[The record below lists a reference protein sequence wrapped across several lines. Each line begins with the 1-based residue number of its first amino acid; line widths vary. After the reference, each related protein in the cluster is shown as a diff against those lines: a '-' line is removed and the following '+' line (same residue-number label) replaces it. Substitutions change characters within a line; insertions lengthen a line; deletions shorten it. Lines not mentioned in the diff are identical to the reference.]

1 MKATKILICILCCTW
16 ICSCSLLEVD
26 PVSTI
31 TSQSFWKTPGD
42 AKAYL
47 TGIYNKVRDLNN
59 TSYYGED
66 RGDAFKAGEIGPT
79 SVAWAHTLLESNAP
93 SYRSAYNIIHHAN
106 LLFNKIESL
115 KFTNE
120 TEKNRIKAECHFLR
134 AYTYFLIVRIW
145 GDAPI
150 ITDPVLSDNVEL
162 KPRSPKEDVMKL
174 ILEDIE
180 QSVLLFPEDGYI
192 NKNLASKPAAYAL
205 KADVLM
211 WKAKVLNGGNADL
224 EEAIKAI
231 DQVGGSGVSL
241 LPDYAKVFAND
252 NKKIMRSFSLFILNV
267 MKLEIFLLQ
276 PTLHREPII
285 YRWAVNLADAA
296 TSPNQTAMS
305 YAPSDKA
312 RELYLKY
319 PGDRRYK
326 VAMIDLVDKD
336 GNLILTQTNKFRGKA
351 YSDDRY
357 FDDDLIAYR
366 WGDLLLLRAEANAA
380 LNKISESLVDLNEVR
395 DRAGPGAL

>member
-31 TSQSFWKTPGD
+31 TSQSFWKTSGD

-252 NKKIMRSFSLFILNV
+252 NKRIMRSFSLFILNA

-276 PTLHREPII
+276 LTLHREPII
-285 YRWAVNLADAA
+285 YRWLSTWPMRQLHPIRA
-296 TSPNQTAMS
+296 AMS
-305 YAPSDKA
+305 MPQVTRPESC
-312 RELYLKY
+312 
-319 PGDRRYK
+319 
-326 VAMIDLVDKD
+326 
-336 GNLILTQTNKFRGKA
+336 IL
-351 YSDDRY
+351 S
-357 FDDDLIAYR
+357 I
-366 WGDLLLLRAEANAA
+366 RA
-380 LNKISESLVDLNEVR
+380 I
-395 DRAGPGAL
+395 GAIKLP

>member
-47 TGIYNKVRDLNN
+47 TGIYNKVRSLNN

-180 QSVLLFPEDGYI
+180 QAVLLFPEDGYI

-205 KADVLM
+205 KADV
-211 WKAKVLNGGNADL
+211 
-224 EEAIKAI
+224 
-231 DQVGGSGVSL
+231 
-241 LPDYAKVFAND
+241 
-252 NKKIMRSFSLFILNV
+252 
-267 MKLEIFLLQ
+267 
-276 PTLHREPII
+276 
-285 YRWAVNLADAA
+285 
-296 TSPNQTAMS
+296 
-305 YAPSDKA
+305 
-312 RELYLKY
+312 
-319 PGDRRYK
+319 
-326 VAMIDLVDKD
+326 
-336 GNLILTQTNKFRGKA
+336 
-351 YSDDRY
+351 
-357 FDDDLIAYR
+357 
-366 WGDLLLLRAEANAA
+366 
-380 LNKISESLVDLNEVR
+380 
-395 DRAGPGAL
+395 